1 MSGLTFKVKMFQ
13 IFKRKRQPRNWI
25 WFEGRVIRL
34 FKSNL
39 DQFFCSHWNVIR
51 PITSSSTEH
60 QLKAAYTKLSPSL
73 LRPKAVFLSSFPFFW
88 LNNYSSTLKTW
99 QVKSDGDLR
108 LIYDFTLQVSYKFAF
123 EVSMMDSSVKKTQT
137 YPGLNLNPIRM
148 IAFTSSFFP
157 IKIP

>member
-25 WFEGRVIRL
+25 WFEGRVMRL

-60 QLKAAYTKLSPSL
+60 QLKAADTTLYLDP
-73 LRPKAVFLSSFPFFW
+73 REFLSSFPFFW

-99 QVKSDGDLR
+99 QVKSDSDLR
-108 LIYDFTLQVSYKFAF
+108 LIYDFTLQVNYKFAF
-123 EVSMMDSSVKKTQT
+123 EVSMIDSYVKKTQT
-137 YPGLNLNPIRM
+137 YPGLNPIWM

-157 IKIP
+157 IKIPEVYSDA